1 MTIPSS
7 GAISMLDIVTEFD
20 LSTNQPFTAGVAE
33 GAANQYRITAT
44 GTYANYYTNVFQSFI
59 GYTVRVPDGRTGT
72 ILDTNRTISGNQ
84 VTAYSHLISL
94 TGGAPGAGSYFITA
108 PKSISSFY
116 SGGAY
121 VPAGTRGFPG
131 GVSTVIPTSG
141 PISLAN
147 FYGSTR
153 FILQEYVFSAA
164 GAGQVRSQDLP
175 AGTWNILVNLQGA
188 GGGGGGGPDGNNAE
202 VGGVGAAAQM
212 RFTISSATT
221 QRITIYGANGGAGGS
236 AGFGAGYNG
245 GGGVAAAAFNPASFD
260 PNVAA
265 MFGGRDG
272 GASGNIGASGGG
284 GGGGGAVVIGWK
296 PNINSGAYETLL
308 GLAGGGGGGGGAGR
322 YVYSS
327 GPNSVGAGSWT
338 VRGLTVELADFLLL
352 RAQNSGWADG
362 NGFPANK
369 RAGYQNEGQGT
380 YTMTAFYPP
389 GDDGWANAWDG
400 GAGGGGGGG
409 NGFGGG
415 LAGSANN
422 TTIWN
427 RPIGKDL
434 SVGPWNPPYEGMG
447 GGGGQG
453 FIYADLNTYASFSV
467 NYNSASQGLGVYGL
481 GGALNGGAGTSGYIA
496 VKITNLMSDRAF
508 P

>member
-1 MTIPSS
+1 
-7 GAISMLDIVTEFD
+7 MLDIVTEFD